1 MGTTSAIRAAAAKAP
16 KAIDLADALFSGTQQ
31 RVLGLLF
38 GQPERSFYA
47 TELIALAGAG
57 SGAVQRE
64 LARLAQSGLVTVE
77 PLANRKHYRANPAS
91 PIYTELCAIA
101 RKTIAAAE
109 PPERVKKLQGNKLG
123 NANLQGNPS
132 GTA

>member
-1 MGTTSAIRAAAAKAP
+1 MGTTSATRAAAAKVP

-109 PPERVKKLQGNKLG
+109 PPERLKKLQEKK
-123 NANLQGNPS
+123 AWQR
-132 GTA
+132 

>member
-1 MGTTSAIRAAAAKAP
+1 MGTTSASPAKATR
-16 KAIDLADALFSGTQQ
+16 AIGLADALFSGTQQ

-64 LARLAQSGLVTVE
+64 LARLAQSGLVTVQ

-123 NANLQGNPS
+123 NANFQGNPS